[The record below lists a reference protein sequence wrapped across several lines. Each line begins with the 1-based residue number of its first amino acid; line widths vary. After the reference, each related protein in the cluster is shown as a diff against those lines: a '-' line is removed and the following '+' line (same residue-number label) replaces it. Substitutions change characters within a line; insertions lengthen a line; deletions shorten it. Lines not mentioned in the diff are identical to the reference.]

1 MNEDSDIRV
10 RLRKGHR
17 DTRVTELMAEAAQII
32 DVLVDMNFKDK
43 IRCSLLEDQLR
54 ATQALLETYRP
65 EPI

>member
-17 DTRVTELMAEAAQII
+17 ETRVTELMAEAAQII

-43 IRCSLLEDQLR
+43 IKCSLLEDQLR